1 MGSRKYLLEND
12 DFFALRDLE
21 DLSKGA
27 FAGSMCFDG
36 FHLFLLPKILFDELT
51 TVSKIVYCIKFMR

>member
-27 FAGSMCFDG
+27 FAGIMCFDE
-36 FHLFLLPKILFDELT
+36 FRLFLLPKVLYDELN
-51 TVSKIVYCIKFMR
+51 VCKIVYCIKFSR